1 MCKESIVITQEKKLY
16 EETKMLNLLDYL
28 NILKK
33 LKQRIKH
40 CVTRQIILI
49 ETEVIKMYKVG
60 ILELTHVLNGK
71 KNHWRAQQKV

>member
-1 MCKESIVITQEKKLY
+1 
-16 EETKMLNLLDYL
+16 MLNLLDYL

-33 LKQRIKH
+33 TKAKDKTLCH
-40 CVTRQIILI
+40 QIDNFNE
-49 ETEVIKMYKVG
+49 ETEVIKMYKVE

>member
-1 MCKESIVITQEKKLY
+1 MCKESIGITQEKKLY

-40 CVTRQIILI
+40 CVTR
-49 ETEVIKMYKVG
+49 
-60 ILELTHVLNGK
+60 
-71 KNHWRAQQKV
+71 